1 MTQYRIIGRFAKD
14 TKPHVVDFDPK
25 WTLADAENRLR
36 ELRYQEEQEK
46 KQGRTVTQVGH
57 IGVTTFYHPDYELL
71 DLQIQSREVSP
82 WQIMKY

>member
-14 TKPHVVDFDPK
+14 TKSHVVDFDST

-57 IGVTTFYHPDYELL
+57 IGVTTLYHPDYELL

>member
-14 TKPHVVDFDPK
+14 TKPHVVDFDSN

-36 ELRYQEEQEK
+36 EIRHEEKIEK
-46 KQGRTVTQVGH
+46 EQGRTVTQVGH

-82 WQIMKY
+82 WKSLK